1 MLRSKWARSALK
13 EWGNKEVKGW
23 WIEQWVLKIAKEQN
37 GSRDRLATNEAK
49 GDRLPKEKHGELLVS
64 ISYHGWTRLPDPTTN
79 TLSITD
85 ESTWFN
91 HLHHWRAN
99 VFFLLLCKQKKKAF
113 ILFLDT
119 QIIREMQS
127 QMHYMIYNHFKLPL
141 YIWLIVALLLPS

>member
-1 MLRSKWARSALK
+1 MMRSKWARSAVK

-23 WIEQWVLKIAKEQN
+23 RIEQWVLKIAKEQN

-49 GDRLPKEKHGELLVS
+49 GDRLPEEKHGALLVS
-64 ISYHGWTRLPDPTTN
+64 IGYHGWTRLTDPTTN

-85 ESTWFN
+85 ESAWFI

-99 VFFLLLCKQKKKAF
+99 VFSSCCVSKKKKKAF

-127 QMHYMIYNHFKLPL
+127 QMHYMICNHFKLPL
-141 YIWLIVALLLPS
+141 YVVT